1 MIAVTMSIMAGI
13 LFVWLQSQFLSWQAY
28 YLYDSHNFYHGRHTI
43 CMIAV
48 TISIMAGTLFVCL
61 QSQCLS
67 LQAYYLYDCSHNCY
81 HGRPTIW
88 MIAGTRETL
97 LDLERSSNCW
107 RRWRN
112 AGREESSS
120 AEEYS
125 KLSKSTRM
133 VNHQPKPSQ
142 QPLTKT
148 NRCHPTKLWKS
159 TRRRVNHQPTS
170 SQQPPTKVNRCQPT
184 KLWKS
189 TVLVRLRQ

>member
-1 MIAVTMSIMAGI
+1 
-13 LFVWLQSQFLSWQAY
+13 
-28 YLYDSHNFYHGRHTI
+28 
-43 CMIAV
+43 
-48 TISIMAGTLFVCL
+48 
-61 QSQCLS
+61 
-67 LQAYYLYDCSHNCY
+67 
-81 HGRPTIW
+81 

-120 AEEYS
+120 ADEDS

-159 TRRRVNHQPTS
+159 TRRRVNHQPKS

-184 KLWKS
+184 KHWVGNNISPKIVEKDTKIQPLLTS
-189 TVLVRLRQ
+189 SQNQLVVFCNSPRGMMIIL